1 MKKFSKR
8 ILALIL
14 FGTVVFGDSQI
25 SYAMTAAPPGTGVV
39 TTDNAEETLDKLQQ
53 TSDYRFSIMS
63 DTTPVNCNNAGMIK
77 NGNVYVLS
85 YKDKDAKDAAMSYY
99 KDHGYKVFDDNTVD
113 SLSSENVEVKSEAT
127 KESPIDNAVT
137 DNPQKEQSLVEKI
150 TDDKTVTVA
159 VIDSGIDGTDEAF
172 KDRLSDKTENS
183 DKTDENGHGTLVSK
197 IILADADPYTK
208 ILPIKTFDKDG
219 NASAIN
225 VYFAIER
232 AIEAKVDIINL
243 SAVGAGEN
251 DLIKKAVD
259 DAEKAKIPIVV
270 AAGNYSAD
278 VSSYFPSCYD
288 YPYVIASTTDGTTVS
303 SDSDY
308 GDKVDFVVNG
318 SVEDKDNVYSGTSF
332 AAARFS
338 GYLTNIVSYD
348 RDNKISDIK
357 FVDDK
362 TVTKEI
368 GLDMSQTYIY
378 LDKEQIK
385 KMTQQSSDKTASDTT
400 ASDTKNKEDQTSK
413 TPKDT
418 TPTDGLKVIEV
429 PNGDGTADLSL
440 YDTNM
445 VLQANRKKTKTFTVS
460 GIKANG
466 DIAIYYHKNG
476 VTNWN
481 NDHRVIEVL
490 PGESKSAFWSNGI
503 NNLGG
508 TISISWDNSDTARVA
523 FNEVNCWG
531 QTPFIRCTP
540 GSYPYHTLPEPPF
553 WYGPDTGAGCDTAGA
568 NDDGLNKNWL
578 ASDGYAWCYVGLNFA
593 SDSINFSWQPWI
605 HTVNYNAGSVGYDT
619 GCNGLPSDFTRNAD
633 YRYWISGSP
642 TRSGY
647 AFQGY
652 DASIGGKYYD
662 GTEYTH
668 QQNGS
673 NVTMTAQWSIINYP
687 IHLSTWGGSTEWVD
701 HMYNIEQVFDLP
713 TPTKPGFEF
722 RGWTGNDVSDPS
734 LSVTVSHQTGSRTYT
749 AHWATKLKLHTN
761 TSLMNGY
768 LLNNEKG
775 YGETNLTSSAYISG
789 AQSSESNN
797 TSDPVATLYEGTNYN
812 INSAVNVKY
821 NDKDI
826 NNSFIFAGWNT
837 SPDGSGT
844 WYGDRDSNGNYA
856 RVSGKTATGQF
867 SWYGD
872 VAGVD
877 LYAQYYV
884 KANLTYSGNH
894 QTNSAKDY
902 TTTIN
907 AGLIKN
913 YGSFYFNKNTFER
926 IEYATSFDAYEQAD
940 INKRY
945 PYSYHGWSI
954 DSNAYFKDA
963 RVYQPSQNVNTLNYI
978 YECFQYG
985 GENNINIQNGYVTIT
1000 TYAVWDKYPVFTNKQ
1015 DVSYPTD
1022 TVPNLTADEI
1032 NSDILKN
1039 IRVEDREDTASIY
1052 DNREIQYVKVLDV
1065 DLNELKS
1072 FKTST
1077 TVSATIE
1084 VKDSAG
1090 NISHTRV
1097 NIILNKSTSG
1107 DVSED
1112 PDIYNAYVTRYVRSI
1127 SKDYIDK
1134 SHEDGGLLKD
1144 SIWRTDPSY
1153 KQTLKE
1159 AVDEN
1164 TTPEQTFYISNQTRN
1179 EIRDFVNKNGIG
1191 NAVHGDAL
1199 IRFNDEFKE
1208 KFKVKP
1214 KDKSQK

>member
-1 MKKFSKR
+1 MRKISKQ
-8 ILALIL
+8 IMALVLLSAI
-14 FGTVVFGDSQI
+14 VFGDSKI
-25 SYAMTAAPPGTGVV
+25 TYAMTNAPPENGIEEASTS
-39 TTDNAEETLDKLQQ
+39 AEALDKVKNNF
-53 TSDYRFSIMS
+53 TFCIKSSKEPEIYNNVSIVES
-63 DTTPVNCNNAGMIK
+63 NGLYIINCTTEDEMTAAMQYYQAHGYEVVQNTDITNTDHEQ
-77 NGNVYVLS
+77 VYVTP
-85 YKDKDAKDAAMSYY
+85 DAKD
-99 KDHGYKVFDDNTVD
+99 
-113 SLSSENVEVKSEAT
+113 SSPLNDAVKENPVTTQNVLEKAFSN
-127 KESPIDNAVT
+127 KEI
-137 DNPQKEQSLVEKI
+137 
-150 TDDKTVTVA
+150 TVA
-159 VIDSGIDGTDEAF
+159 LIDSGIDSADPLF
-172 KDRLSDKTENS
+172 QDRISDKTEDNA
-183 DKTDENGHGTLVSK
+183 KTDDNGHGTLLAKV
-197 IILADADPYTK
+197 ILADADSYTK
-208 ILPIKTFDKDG
+208 ILPIKAFNKDG
-219 NASAIN
+219 NGTALNIYLAIESAIEKK
-225 VYFAIER
+225 A
-232 AIEAKVDIINL
+232 DIINL
-243 SAVGAGEN
+243 SAVGSGTN
-251 DLIKKAVD
+251 TLIEKAVQ
-259 DAEKAKIPIVV
+259 DAKDNNIPIVV
-270 AAGNYSAD
+270 SAGNYSDDTKNYYPA
-278 VSSYFPSCYD
+278 SYD
-288 YPYVIASTTDGTTVS
+288 YPYVIASA
-303 SDSDY
+303 SDDKQYSDFSDY
-308 GDKVDFVVNG
+308 GDTVDYIVNG
-318 SVEDKDNVYSGTSF
+318 TATEKDNIVEGTSIS
-332 AAARFS
+332 AARFS
-338 GYLTNIVSYD
+338 AYLTNIIRYSK
-348 RDNKISDIK
+348 DNNIENMAINSDTKI
-357 FVDDK
+357 V
-362 TVTKEI
+362 KEI
-368 GLDMSQTYIY
+368 NDKKYETQF
-378 LDKEQIK
+378 LDKEIVENMLKSNGK
-385 KMTQQSSDKTASDTT
+385 KTDADTQAKTEPVKDKTSDKKDTT
-400 ASDTKNKEDQTSK
+400 DSKKDTPTPDQMETDGANKTMALQYSTTSNPSDYKKNFQVTVIDAKHSTIKIVHHRDEWTKVQEGDWNVITIQNGESKNGVQWEDHGNGIDYGTFDFSWDGNNCTITFHNVQVYGRSPYILVQYYGGFGWNYSYAADEQDDGNDGLTGTVKHDDYGPENFPGYVRRHAGVGYSCHAYHIYWTPWQHTVTFNPGSTPYNSPVSNMPGNFVKTYGAVGQIPYNIPTKPGYDFQYWSSALGNYSPGAQYGYDQNGGSIDMTAVWQVHPYTVSLNNWGGSSEWTSK
-413 TPKDT
+413 TYT
-418 TPTDGLKVIEV
+418 IEDDFWLPV
-429 PNGDGTADLSL
+429 PS
-440 YDTNM
+440 
-445 VLQANRKKTKTFTVS
+445 
-460 GIKANG
+460 
-466 DIAIYYHKNG
+466 
-476 VTNWN
+476 
-481 NDHRVIEVL
+481 
-490 PGESKSAFWSNGI
+490 
-503 NNLGG
+503 
-508 TISISWDNSDTARVA
+508 
-523 FNEVNCWG
+523 
-531 QTPFIRCTP
+531 
-540 GSYPYHTLPEPPF
+540 
-553 WYGPDTGAGCDTAGA
+553 
-568 NDDGLNKNWL
+568 
-578 ASDGYAWCYVGLNFA
+578 
-593 SDSINFSWQPWI
+593 
-605 HTVNYNAGSVGYDT
+605 
-619 GCNGLPSDFTRNAD
+619 
-633 YRYWISGSP
+633 
-642 TRSGY
+642 
-647 AFQGY
+647 
-652 DASIGGKYYD
+652 
-662 GTEYTH
+662 
-668 QQNGS
+668 
-673 NVTMTAQWSIINYP
+673 
-687 IHLSTWGGSTEWVD
+687 
-701 HMYNIEQVFDLP
+701 
-713 TPTKPGFEF
+713 KPGFEF
-722 RGWTGNDVSDPS
+722 RGWTGEGVSTP
-734 LSVTVSHQTGSRTYT
+734 TVNVNLSHQTGDRHYT
-749 AHWATKLKLHTN
+749 AHWATKLKFHTN

-775 YGETNLTSSAYISG
+775 YGETKLTSSAYISG

-963 RVYQPSQNVNTLNYI
+963 RVYQPAQNVNTLNYI

-1022 TVPNLTADEI
+1022 TVPNLTVDQI

-1072 FKTST
+1072 FKAST

-1084 VKDSAG
+1084 VKDSAD
-1090 NISHTRV
+1090 NISHTKV

-1107 DVSED
+1107 DVSKD
-1112 PDIYNAYVTRYVRSI
+1112 PNIYDAYVTRYVRSI

-1134 SHEDGGLLKD
+1134 SHENGGLLKD

-1159 AVDEN
+1159 AVDEK

-1199 IRFNDEFKE
+1199 VRFNNEFKE

-1214 KDKSQK
+1214 QDKTSK